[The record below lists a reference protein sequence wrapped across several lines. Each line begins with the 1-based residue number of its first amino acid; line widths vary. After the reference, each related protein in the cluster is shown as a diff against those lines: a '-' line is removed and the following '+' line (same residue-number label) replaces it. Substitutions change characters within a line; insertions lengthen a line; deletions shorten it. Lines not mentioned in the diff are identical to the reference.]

1 MDSQWLFVIKLL
13 VLSTILAVAIKYLV
27 PLLQIPATPEIAL
40 AFVLSPTIILAGIL
54 VWRRWQFEKKF
65 EKDKL

>member
-1 MDSQWLFVIKLL
+1 MDSQWLFVMKLL

-40 AFVLSPTIILAGIL
+40 ALVLSPTIILAGIL
-54 VWRRWQFEKKF
+54 AWRRWQFEKKF